1 MRTAQIEGWSRYI
14 IYEDGR
20 VYSRSLGRF
29 LKPSATF
36 PYGYYQIFLTADDGF
51 RFPWKLHRLVLIAF
65 VGPPPKYKECHH
77 KDHDKANNHLSN
89 LEWVTH
95 SKNMLEAYNMGR
107 VEYFE
112 RRERNKRSRT
122 TLQMRVS
129 SNVKPVLACRG
140 DEELEFHSVADCLEH
155 IGTYRRRFNRAISDG
170 ILLDGWDV
178 SFKEVEKPECVDQKD
193 WDYLCGEYNKVYY
206 DRNN

>member
-1 MRTAQIEGWSRYI
+1 MRIQGFSNYEVF
-14 IYEDGR
+14 EDGR
-20 VYSRSLGRF
+20 IFSWLRGKF
-29 LKPSATF
+29 LKPGLVDRG
-36 PYGYYQIFLTADDGF
+36 YGYAQVMLRGDDGVV
-51 RFPWKLHRLVLIAF
+51 RGRRVHRLVLETF
-65 VGPPPKYKECHH
+65 DGPCPEGMECHH
-77 KDHDKANNHLSN
+77 KDGDKLNNHLSN

-129 SNVKPVLACRG
+129 SNVKPVLARRG

-178 SFKEVEKPECVDQKD
+178 SFKEVEKPECVDQVD